1 MPYLALTTNIAV
13 DEASIIAPLSVLVA
27 EQLGK
32 SEAYVMVVLEP
43 QRPMVFA
50 GTDAPTAHVVLKSLG
65 LQPDQTPALSE
76 AICDFLQARLGIACD
91 RVYIDFQ
98 SPARKMFGWNS
109 KTFG

>member
-1 MPYLALTTNIAV
+1 ML
-13 DEASIIAPLSVLVA
+13 
-27 EQLGK
+27 
-32 SEAYVMVVLEP
+32 VVLDP
-43 QRPMVFA
+43 QRPRRFA

-65 LQPDQTPALSE
+65 LQPDQASALSP

-98 SPARKMFGWNS
+98 SPARNMFGWNS